1 MFRELTRKKQVLT
14 NEECVRIL
22 INERRGVLS
31 VNGDNGYPY
40 GMPMNHYYNEK
51 DGCIYFHQGKI
62 GHRLDSLRKN
72 DRVSYCV
79 YDKGE
84 RKEGA
89 WAYLVKSVIIFGRVE
104 ILDDFNT
111 INEISR
117 AISAN
122 FTLDE
127 LYVEKEI
134 EKYAK
139 ATLILKLT
147 PEHICGKRVKE
158 E

>member
-1 MFRELTRKKQVLT
+1 MFRKLIRSNKQLSQSACIALLTEQT
-14 NEECVRIL
+14 
-22 INERRGVLS
+22 RGILS
-31 VNGDNGYPY
+31 VNGDDGYPY

-62 GHRLDSLRKN
+62 GHRLDSLRKD

-84 RKEGA
+84 RKEGE